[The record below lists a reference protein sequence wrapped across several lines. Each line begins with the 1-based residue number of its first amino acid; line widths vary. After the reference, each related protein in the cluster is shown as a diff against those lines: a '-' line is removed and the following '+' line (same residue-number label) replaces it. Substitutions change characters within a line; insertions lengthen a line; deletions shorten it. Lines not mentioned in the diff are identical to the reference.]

1 MALVHPRWRTEISN
15 QTSNDTFM
23 SSTLLIFGMHYD
35 TYPIVILLICLTAS
49 LYLYFKSSISSNK
62 SR

>member
-1 MALVHPRWRTEISN
+1 MRFARKSKLLSYDETNENI
-15 QTSNDTFM
+15 TLFDETFTM
-23 SSTLLIFGMHYD
+23 QSGVAADHGIIM
-35 TYPIVILLICLTAS
+35 LLICLTAS